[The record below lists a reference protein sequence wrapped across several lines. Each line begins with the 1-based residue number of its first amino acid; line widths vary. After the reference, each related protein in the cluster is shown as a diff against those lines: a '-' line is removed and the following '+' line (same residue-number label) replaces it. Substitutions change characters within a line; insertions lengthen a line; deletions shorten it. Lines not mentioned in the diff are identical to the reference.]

1 MGLSPRH
8 GTNRES
14 NKAYTGGINM
24 GTFAFKM
31 PDIGEGVV
39 EGEVVE
45 WMVAV
50 GDVVKEDDPILS
62 VMTDKAT
69 VEIPS
74 PVDGKVTKVIGEA
87 GDILPVGVV
96 CIEFEV
102 DGAGNASASEEAPTK
117 KEAEPAKEEPKA
129 TPAPTPAPKAA
140 AETPPAPTPA
150 PAMAP
155 VPRAPGTK
163 ALASPAVR
171 QRAREANIS
180 LDHVS
185 GSGPAGR
192 ISHADLDTHIA
203 GGASG
208 ASRSAPVGGRAR
220 VQLNGT
226 EAMKVIGLRR
236 KIADSMI
243 ASYSTI
249 PHFSYFEEVDVTA
262 LEELRQHLNAT
273 RPEGAPK
280 LTYLPFIMQAL
291 VRALA
296 ERPECNA
303 LYDDEAN
310 IVTRHEAI
318 NLGIATQTDRGLF
331 VPVVKHVEAMDIWQ
345 SATEMGRVTSATRD
359 GKAGVEDLS
368 GSTFTIT
375 SLGRLG
381 GLGATPIINKPEVG
395 ILGVHNAKDRAVVRN
410 GAVVIR
416 RMMNL
421 SSSWDHRV
429 VDGHDG
435 ATLVQLVKTY
445 LENPATIFM

>member
-1 MGLSPRH
+1 M
-8 GTNRES
+8 
-14 NKAYTGGINM
+14 NM

-50 GDVVKEDDPILS
+50 GDTVKEDDPILS

-74 PVDGKVTKVIGEA
+74 PVDGTVTKVVGEA

-102 DGAGNASASEEAPTK
+102 DGAGNASASDDAPAA
-117 KEAEPAKEEPKA
+117 KEATAPAAKESKPEPTPEVA
-129 TPAPTPAPKAA
+129 PAPTPAPKAA
-140 AETPPAPTPA
+140 ATPA
-150 PAMAP
+150 PAAAP
-155 VPRAPGTK
+155 VARAPGTK

-180 LDHVS
+180 LDHVA

-192 ISHADLDTHIA
+192 ISHADLDAHIA

-208 ASRSAPVGGRAR
+208 ASRAAPMGGRAR
-220 VQLNGT
+220 TELNGT
-226 EAMKVIGLRR
+226 ESMKVIGLRR

-243 ASYSTI
+243 ASYSSI

-291 VRALA
+291 VKALA
-296 ERPECNA
+296 QRPECNA

-310 IVTRHEAI
+310 VVTRHEAI

-345 SATEMGRVTSATRD
+345 SATEMGRVTGATRD
-359 GKAGVEDLS
+359 GKAGVEDLT

-395 ILGVHNAKDRAVVRN
+395 ILGVHNAKDRAVVRD

>member
-1 MGLSPRH
+1 MGI
-8 GTNRES
+8 
-14 NKAYTGGINM
+14 Y
-24 GTFAFKM
+24 AFKL

-45 WMVAV
+45 WMVSV

-74 PVDGKVTKVIGEA
+74 PVDGKVTKIIGEP
-87 GDILPVGVV
+87 GDILPVGEV

-102 DGAGNASASEEAPTK
+102 DGAGNASASAEEAEPKPEPVPEPAPTK
-117 KEAEPAKEEPKA
+117 EEVKPEPVVEKAPEPV
-129 TPAPTPAPKAA
+129 AA
-140 AETPPAPTPA
+140 A
-150 PAMAP
+150 AP
-155 VPRAPGTK
+155 VARAAGTK

-171 QRAREANIS
+171 QRAREANID
-180 LDHVS
+180 LQIVA
-185 GSGPAGR
+185 GSGPGGR
-192 ISHADLDTHIA
+192 ISHADLDRHIA

-208 ASRSAPVGGRAR
+208 ASSFAPVGATMKTK
-220 VQLNGT
+220 LTGT
-226 EAMKVIGLRR
+226 EDVKVIGLRR
-236 KIADSMI
+236 KIADSMMS
-243 ASYSTI
+243 SYSTI
-249 PHFSYFEEVDVTA
+249 AHFSYFEEVDITA
-262 LEELRQHLNAT
+262 LEELRQHLNST

-291 VRALA
+291 VKALK
-296 ERPECNA
+296 ESPECNA

-310 IVTRHEAI
+310 VVTRHQAI
-318 NLGIATQTDRGLF
+318 HLGIATQTDRGLY

-345 SATEMGRVTSATRD
+345 SASEMVRVTSATRE
-359 GKAGVEDLS
+359 GKASADELS

-395 ILGVHNAKDRAVVRN
+395 ILGVHNAKERAVVRN
-410 GAVVIR
+410 GQIVVR

-435 ATLVQLVKTY
+435 ATLVQKVKTL

>member
-1 MGLSPRH
+1 M
-8 GTNRES
+8 
-14 NKAYTGGINM
+14 NM

-50 GDVVKEDDPILS
+50 GDTVKEDDPILS

-74 PVDGKVTKVIGEA
+74 PVDGTVTKVVGEA

-102 DGAGNASASEEAPTK
+102 DGAGNASASDDAPAAKEAP
-117 KEAEPAKEEPKA
+117 APVAKESKPEPTPEVA
-129 TPAPTPAPKAA
+129 PAPTPAPKAA
-140 AETPPAPTPA
+140 ATPA
-150 PAMAP
+150 PAAAP
-155 VPRAPGTK
+155 VARAPGTK

-180 LDHVS
+180 LDHVA

-192 ISHADLDTHIA
+192 ISHADLDAHIA

-208 ASRSAPVGGRAR
+208 ASRAAPMGGRAR
-220 VQLNGT
+220 TELNGT

-243 ASYSTI
+243 ASYSSI

-291 VRALA
+291 VKALA
-296 ERPECNA
+296 QRPECNA

-310 IVTRHEAI
+310 VVTRHEAI

-345 SATEMGRVTSATRD
+345 SATEMGRVTGATRD
-359 GKAGVEDLS
+359 GKAGVEDLT

-395 ILGVHNAKDRAVVRN
+395 ILGVHNAKDRAVVRD

>member
-1 MGLSPRH
+1 
-8 GTNRES
+8 
-14 NKAYTGGINM
+14 M

-50 GDVVKEDDPILS
+50 GDSVKEDDPILS

-102 DGAGNASASEEAPTK
+102 EGDGNASSIDAAPEPEA
-117 KEAEPAKEEPKA
+117 APAPEPKA
-129 TPAPTPAPKAA
+129 EPKPAPTPEPAA
-140 AETPPAPTPA
+140 APTPA
-150 PAMAP
+150 PAPSPAAA
-155 VPRAPGTK
+155 VARAPGTK

-171 QRAREANIS
+171 QRARQANID
-180 LDHVS
+180 LNFVA

-192 ISHADLDTHIA
+192 ISHADLDAHVA

-208 ASRSAPVGGRAR
+208 ASSTRPMGASAR
-220 VQLNGT
+220 VEKNGT
-226 EAMKVIGLRR
+226 EDIKVIGLRR
-236 KIADSMI
+236 KIAEGMI
-243 ASYSTI
+243 SSYTTI

-291 VRALA
+291 VKALE

-303 LYDDEAN
+303 LYDDDSN
-310 IVTRHEAI
+310 VVTRHEAI

-345 SATEMGRVTSATRD
+345 SATEMTRVTSATRD
-359 GKAGVEDLS
+359 GKATADDLS

-395 ILGVHNAKDRAVVRN
+395 ILGVHNAKDRAVVKDGN
-410 GAVVIR
+410 IVIR
-416 RMMNL
+416 RIMNL

-435 ATLVQLVKTY
+435 ASLVQLVKSY
-445 LENPATIFM
+445 LEHPATIFM

>member
-1 MGLSPRH
+1 
-8 GTNRES
+8 
-14 NKAYTGGINM
+14 M
-24 GTFAFKM
+24 GTYAFKL

-45 WMVAV
+45 WMVSV
-50 GDVVKEDDPILS
+50 GNAVKEDDPILS

-74 PVDGKVTKVIGEA
+74 PVDGKVTKIIGEP
-87 GDILPVGVV
+87 GDILPVGEV

-102 DGAGNASASEEAPTK
+102 DGAGNASVPDDEVEAKP
-117 KEAEPAKEEPKA
+117 EPVVE
-129 TPAPTPAPKAA
+129 
-140 AETPPAPTPA
+140 PA
-150 PAMAP
+150 PAEVAP
-155 VPRAPGTK
+155 KPEPVVEKPVEPVVDTTPVARAAGTK

-171 QRAREANIS
+171 QRAREANID
-180 LDHVS
+180 LQIVA
-185 GSGPAGR
+185 GSGPGGR
-192 ISHADLDTHIA
+192 ISHADLDRHIA

-208 ASRSAPVGGRAR
+208 AYSFAPIGATVKTK
-220 VQLNGT
+220 LTGT
-226 EAMKVIGLRR
+226 EDVKVIGLRR
-236 KIADSMI
+236 KIADSMMS
-243 ASYSTI
+243 SYSTI
-249 PHFSYFEEVDVTA
+249 AHFSYFEEVDITA

-291 VRALA
+291 VKALR
-296 ERPECNA
+296 ESPECNA

-310 IVTRHEAI
+310 VVTRHQAI
-318 NLGIATQTDRGLF
+318 HLGIATQTDRGLY

-345 SATEMGRVTSATRD
+345 SASEMVRVTSATRD
-359 GKAGVEDLS
+359 GKASADELS

-395 ILGVHNAKDRAVVRN
+395 ILGVHNAKERAVGRN
-410 GAVVIR
+410 GQIVVR

-435 ATLVQLVKTY
+435 ATLVQKVKTL

>member
-1 MGLSPRH
+1 
-8 GTNRES
+8 
-14 NKAYTGGINM
+14 M

-50 GDVVKEDDPILS
+50 GDSVKEDDPILS

-102 DGAGNASASEEAPTK
+102 DGDGNASASAPAPEAK
-117 KEAEPAKEEPKA
+117 AE
-129 TPAPTPAPKAA
+129 PTPAPEPKAEPA
-140 AETPPAPTPA
+140 PAPAPTPA
-150 PAMAP
+150 PAAVPAP
-155 VPRAPGTK
+155 APAVVERAPGTK

-171 QRAREANIS
+171 QRARQANVD
-180 LDHVS
+180 LNFVA

-192 ISHADLDTHIA
+192 ISHADLDAHIA
-203 GGASG
+203 GGANG
-208 ASRSAPVGGRAR
+208 ASRARPMGASAR
-220 VQLNGT
+220 VEKNGT
-226 EAMKVIGLRR
+226 EDIKVIGLRR
-236 KIADSMI
+236 KIAEGMVS
-243 ASYSTI
+243 SYSTI

-291 VRALA
+291 VKALD

-303 LYDDEAN
+303 LYDDDSN
-310 IVTRHEAI
+310 VVTRHEAI

-345 SATEMGRVTSATRD
+345 AATEMTRVTSATRD
-359 GKAGVEDLS
+359 GKATADDLS

-395 ILGVHNAKDRAVVRN
+395 ILGVHNAKDRAVGKDGN
-410 GAVVIR
+410 IVIR
-416 RMMNL
+416 RIMNL

-435 ATLVQLVKTY
+435 ASLVQLIKSY
-445 LENPATIFM
+445 LEHPATIFM